1 MRPHLVAYGLAPNPV
16 GHGEGQVLQAVGFCS
31 DHDYP
36 DWEGVLV
43 LLILHAFV
51 CREQDIEVILGES
64 KQLPV
69 FDAGPALPL
78 NGAA

>member
-1 MRPHLVAYGLAPNPV
+1 MH
-16 GHGEGQVLQAVGFCS
+16 AVCFCS

-36 DWEGVLV
+36 DWESVLV

-51 CREQDIEVILGES
+51 CCEQDIEVILGES